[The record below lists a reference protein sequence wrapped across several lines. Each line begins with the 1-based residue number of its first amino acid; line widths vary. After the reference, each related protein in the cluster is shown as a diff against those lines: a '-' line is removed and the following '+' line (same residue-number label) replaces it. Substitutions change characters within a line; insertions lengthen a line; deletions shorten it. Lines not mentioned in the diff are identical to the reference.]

1 MSQLLEIKDPVHGYI
16 KLTELEQK
24 LIDTP
29 EFQRLRRI
37 KQLSG
42 AHYAYPG
49 ATHTR
54 FLHSLGALYLA
65 GYIGDIFVS
74 KNFLSKDDSQKL
86 RVAALLHDVGHG
98 PFSHLFEEVIFSKRN
113 ITHEDL
119 TLRVITETNI
129 KDILEDYGF
138 SSKNI
143 ANLAIGQSKEDPLY
157 MNEIIGGGL
166 SVDVIDY
173 VLRDA
178 YFTGVEYGQVD
189 VHRLLNSFVVYE
201 KENRLALD
209 YTAMYSLEALFISR
223 YEMFKAVYFHKTVRA
238 AEIMLIQA
246 FMLADDV
253 LNFSNFE
260 NIESLMEL
268 DDESIISKIMHSQ
281 ETSLKESKSLIEF
294 VLNRRLIKCVYE
306 KIVHRKDPFLYQLL
320 AQKDVR
326 ATLKKAISA
335 YAKVPENTI
344 FVDFSTAP
352 SLPVNSKREALNELC
367 VFTKSSKGPIFWF
380 MPLNENVVLNAIS
393 GYVDMIRIYTTVENR
408 EKVEKI
414 IGSIFSS
421 SQDFISKLSI

>member
-54 FLHSLGALYLA
+54 FSHSLGALYLA

-74 KNFLSKDDSQKL
+74 KNFLSKDDLQKL

-119 TLRVITETNI
+119 TLRVITETSI

-281 ETSLKESKSLIEF
+281 ETSLKESKSLIEA

-320 AQKDVR
+320 TQKDVR

-335 YAKVPENTI
+335 HAKVPENTI

-421 SQDFISKLSI
+421 SQDFVSKLSI